1 MKSAT
6 AGITTIG
13 SDLLDSG
20 INHATDIKPHD
31 HKVCER
37 FAEATQA
44 IQTPPTTR
52 PYPAICSASSGPVG
66 TLKTPGLVSVWQL
79 LRMFDRAFDR
89 GSHLSTC
96 FEALKTPK
104 TP

>member
-31 HKVCER
+31 HKVYER

-52 PYPAICSASSGPVG
+52 P
-66 TLKTPGLVSVWQL
+66 
-79 LRMFDRAFDR
+79 
-89 GSHLSTC
+89 
-96 FEALKTPK
+96 
-104 TP
+104 

>member
-13 SDLLDSG
+13 SDLRCSG

-31 HKVCER
+31 HKVHAR
-37 FAEATQA
+37 LAEATQA

-52 PYPAICSASSGPVG
+52 PYPAIWTAEPHDLAAILAAMGGHIVIE
-66 TLKTPGLVSVWQL
+66 
-79 LRMFDRAFDR
+79 
-89 GSHLSTC
+89 TC
-96 FEALKTPK
+96 TF
-104 TP
+104 